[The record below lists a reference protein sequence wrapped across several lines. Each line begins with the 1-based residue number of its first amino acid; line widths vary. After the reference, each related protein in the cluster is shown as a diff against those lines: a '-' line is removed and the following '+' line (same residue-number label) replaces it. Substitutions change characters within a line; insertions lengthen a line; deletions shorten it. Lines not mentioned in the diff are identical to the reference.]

1 MALSK
6 AQQELVDQIQQ
17 LKKEFADTSAA
28 DDFIGLFDTL
38 ESNIKALTGSA
49 ADSGPSLEAFK
60 KKLKDLADAAND
72 AIAPFEKFDRALKHK
87 IKTLTGVADSSD
99 GLIGSFAKLTS
110 EAGNVGEAFGQ
121 AKKTVD
127 ETLTSFN
134 IGVSV
139 AQKLAEGSIGLAL
152 ANDQATASFNKAT
165 GAGGRYNSQIIE
177 LEKEN
182 RKFGISAADSAA
194 AMADLIGG
202 LSGFG
207 LMAAD
212 TQTAIA
218 DEVSELQRLGAATG
232 DVVGVMQTATKSF
245 GMTEDAAMEL
255 TQGAETLAQ
264 ELGISIGQAV
274 SDLNKALPQLA
285 NLSERQIGPAFK
297 RLSEQAIETGLSID
311 QLTGIA
317 DRFMTFEDAGR
328 AASSLNAVLG
338 TQMFDT
344 MSLLE
349 AQMEGPQAFID
360 TFREQLGGAVG
371 DFDSLTVFQK
381 QAIANAAG
389 MSTVELRNLMNA
401 EQLTEEQKKQAKER
415 EDNLKAAMALK
426 DELLALAAELT
437 VALTPVI
444 NFVKNMMSF
453 MAKFLE
459 FSRKA
464 GEFIPKIGGTLGTIA
479 GAVGIAKAGG
489 IAVKGIKG
497 LLGIGE
503 KLGTPSNPMITKD
516 VNDDGD
522 GDGDLAGEVGDAVK
536 DGIGSLLKKHAKKIP
551 GAGLLGSLK
560 EKMPKK
566 GLLGGLGGWL
576 KKKGGLMAAARLGA
590 RFVPGLNMAMLAGDA
605 FSLGKRFL
613 ADGTNSTM
621 KGPHVVGEEGPELVV
636 PPPNSAVVNNSN
648 FASGLKSM
656 GSALLSNVGL
666 GASKGEQAIIREL
679 GNLGVKLDAIN
690 ASVSRKGDTVM
701 KVNKREFGRLVNSH
715 MGAPGSSP
723 QVGVE

>member
-1 MALSK
+1 VALSK

-28 DDFIGLFDTL
+28 DDFIGLFDRL

-60 KKLKDLADAAND
+60 KRLKDLSDAAND

-87 IKTLTGVADSSD
+87 IKTLTGVTDSSD
-99 GLIGSFAKLTS
+99 GLIGSFVKLTS

-218 DEVSELQRLGAATG
+218 DEVSELQRLGAASG

-245 GMTEDAAMEL
+245 GMTETAAMEL

-317 DRFMTFEDAGR
+317 DKFMTFEDAGR

-444 NFVKNMMSF
+444 TFVKNMMSF

-489 IAVKGIKG
+489 IAAKGIRG

-516 VNDDGD
+516 VDAKD
-522 GDGDLAGEVGDAVK
+522 DLAEEIGDKVK
-536 DGIGSLLKKHAKKIP
+536 DGVGSVLEKLGKKVP
-551 GAGLLGSLK
+551 GGGALGS
-560 EKMPKK
+560 MRDTISKK

-576 KKKGGLMAAARLGA
+576 KKKGGLMAAAKLGA
-590 RFVPGLNMAMLAGDA
+590 RFVPGLNIAMLAGDA
-605 FSLGKRFL
+605 YSMGKRFL

-621 KGPHVVGEEGPELVV
+621 KGPHVVGEEGPELVI
-636 PPPNSAVVNNSN
+636 PPPRSAVVNNSN
-648 FASGLKSM
+648 FENGFKSF

-666 GASKGEQAIIREL
+666 GASKGDQAIIREL
-679 GNLGVKLDAIN
+679 ANLGVKLDAIN